1 MPQIFDGVTTTG
13 LNVDGIDVTA
23 HKTRHE
29 LGGADALSLVGL
41 SGLLADPQ
49 KVSVQGD
56 GTAVNSRTIL
66 NFTGAGVAA
75 SDDGANSRINI
86 TVPGGGGVGFLTVQE
101 NGSTVEAAAIV
112 LNCQNGIVATSG
124 GTNTAN
130 LNADY
135 GTSTQPLGTAAAG
148 TSVTLSRADH
158 VHAHGDQAGGTL
170 HSVVT
175 TSVNGFMSAADKTK
189 VNNLN
194 PNGGFASQ
202 ASFVERTTIFTTSS
216 STYVAF
222 LTTTFTTSSTAAFLV
237 INFTCGAQAANGT
250 ATLFFAVFVG
260 GTFRRNIGVR
270 VSSSGQP
277 QSASIVMRVTATA
290 STSTTVEVRAKTSAS
305 TLTCD
310 PFDGTLGID
319 GHHANLLVT
328 EIST

>member
-1 MPQIFDGVTTTG
+1 MAQVFDAVTTTS
-13 LNVDGIDVTA
+13 LSVDGVDVTA
-23 HKTRHE
+23 HKLRHE

-49 KVSVQGD
+49 KVSVQD
-56 GTAVNSRTIL
+56 EGTLVNSRTII
-66 NFTGAGVAA
+66 NFTGSGVAV
-75 SDDGANSRINI
+75 SDDGGNSRVNVII
-86 TVPGGGGVGFLTVQE
+86 SGGSGVGITVQE
-101 NGSTVEAAAIV
+101 NGSTVESTATV
-112 LNCQNGIVATSG
+112 LNFQNGIIATSG
-124 GTNTAN
+124 GSNIAN
-130 LNADY
+130 LNIDY

-170 HSVVT
+170 HPVVT
-175 TSVNGFMSAADKTK
+175 TSVNGFMSAADKTLINK
-189 VNNLN
+189 LD

-216 STYVAF
+216 TTYVAF

-250 ATLFFAVFVG
+250 ATMFFAVFVG

-270 VSSSGQP
+270 VSSAGQP
-277 QSASIVMRVTATA
+277 QPTSIVMRVVATA
-290 STSTTVEVRAKTSAS
+290 STSTTVEIRAKTSAS

-319 GHHANLLVT
+319 GHHASLLVT

>member
-1 MPQIFDGVTTTG
+1 MPQVFDGVTTTG
-13 LNVDGIDVTA
+13 LSVDGIDVTA

-29 LGGADALSLVGL
+29 LGGADVVSLVGL

-49 KVSVQGD
+49 KVSVQDD

-189 VNNLN
+189 LDTIQPAVLTA
-194 PNGGFASQ
+194 GHFLD
-202 ASFVERTTIFTTSS
+202 RTTLYSTNSV
-216 STYVAF
+216 TYVAF
-222 LTTTFTTSSTAAFLV
+222 LTTTFTTAASTAALQITFGSGQQNSNSSATNYYAIYV
-237 INFTCGAQAANGT
+237 DTVFHRSIGTRVSAANQPQAAVLMHQVTVSPSTSVTVEIRARCSNGT
-250 ATLFFAVFVG
+250 L
-260 GTFRRNIGVR
+260 
-270 VSSSGQP
+270 
-277 QSASIVMRVTATA
+277 SIN
-290 STSTTVEVRAKTSAS
+290 
-305 TLTCD
+305 
-310 PFDGTLGID
+310 PFDGITGVD
-319 GHHANLLVT
+319 GQYASLQVF